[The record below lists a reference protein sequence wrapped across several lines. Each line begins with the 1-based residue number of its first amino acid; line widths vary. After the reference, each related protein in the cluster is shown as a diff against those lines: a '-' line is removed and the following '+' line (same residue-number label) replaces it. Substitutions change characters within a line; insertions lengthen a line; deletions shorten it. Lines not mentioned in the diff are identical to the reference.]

1 MTIFNQELEDQIRA
15 NISQAV
21 EIAIRN
27 APASERTENR
37 AEITKIVSSVL
48 GLSDSSQLT
57 PVAGQETQSPTPV
70 VKDK

>member
-1 MTIFNQELEDQIRA
+1 MTIMNKELEDQIRA

-27 APASERTENR
+27 APVSAQTENR
-37 AEITKIVSSVL
+37 AEITKIVTSVL
-48 GLSDSSQLT
+48 GLSDASET
-57 PVAGQETQSPTPV
+57 PLGAGKDMQNPTAV